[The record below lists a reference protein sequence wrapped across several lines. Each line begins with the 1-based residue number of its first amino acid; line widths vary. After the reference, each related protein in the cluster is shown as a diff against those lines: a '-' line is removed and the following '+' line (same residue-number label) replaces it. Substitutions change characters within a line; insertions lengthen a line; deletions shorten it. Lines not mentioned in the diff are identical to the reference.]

1 MEKGLF
7 LTWLEVEKSAG
18 KAMTQILS
26 EINDACGTA
35 YRHNWPSKMA
45 DSGFNLERVPSNV
58 RRYMMRKVLPAVLL
72 ARGISLDADAL
83 EELVKRL
90 T

>member
-1 MEKGLF
+1 MGKGLF
-7 LTWLEVEKSAG
+7 LMWLDIEKSAG
-18 KAMTQILS
+18 KTMTQILS

-58 RRYMMRKVLPAVLL
+58 RRYMMRKVLPVALQE
-72 ARGISLDADAL
+72 RGVSLDADAL
-83 EELVKRL
+83 EGLVKNL